1 MDVGEATDGE
11 ELLRSMA
18 EHTASVSK
26 HGSKIA
32 SVFSEGQFTPPKLA
46 FRSLSVDELAEL
58 DQTSHIVGNVNT
70 FSASSFKNTGM
81 KTYPLGKFT
90 VNTTVATDMENI
102 SEANTIDGIT
112 YEFISMMN
120 NLAGSSN
127 FVSPLMWS
135 S

>member
-11 ELLRSMA
+11 ELLRGVV
-18 EHTASVSK
+18 ECTASVSK
-26 HGSKIA
+26 RGSKIA

-46 FRSLSVDELAEL
+46 FRSL
-58 DQTSHIVGNVNT
+58 Q
-70 FSASSFKNTGM
+70 NTGM

-90 VNTTVATDMENI
+90 VNTIVATDMENI

-112 YEFISMMN
+112 YEFIGMMN

-127 FVSPLMWS
+127 FVGPLMWS